1 MITGMRPLLPVPIFR
16 RLIILPIAMSGA
28 LCVIL
33 IFGLRSV
40 ERKSMAV
47 DEADLVIAHSNNLIK
62 LMVDEETGLRGFL
75 LTKNPVFL
83 EPLLVADER
92 MNSEF
97 SALFGLLGNFPDQ
110 TKQLAELRTAHL
122 HWKQEAN
129 DEISAPLTATPP
141 NNAFLLKRKQEMDS
155 MREQMDRFSDWAET
169 QRLQT
174 RSRALRSNR
183 MILFG
188 SVDFAILLAAFLI
201 WQTQSVMRNTIQT
214 HLELQRQFDE
224 QSS

>member
-1 MITGMRPLLPVPIFR
+1 
-16 RLIILPIAMSGA
+16 LIILPIAMSGA
-28 LCVIL
+28 LCAIL

-62 LMVDEETGLRGFL
+62 LMVDEETGLRGYL

-83 EPLLVADER
+83 QPFQITDER

-97 SALFGLLGNFPDQ
+97 SALFGLVGNFPNQ
-110 TKQLAELRTAHL
+110 TRQLAELRMAHQN
-122 HWKQEAN
+122 WEREAN
-129 DEISAPLTATPP
+129 DEILSPVTGIPG
-141 NNAFLLKRKQEMDS
+141 NAFLLERKQKMDS
-155 MREQMDRFSDWAET
+155 MRGEMDRFSDWAET

-214 HLELQRQFDE
+214 HLELQRRFDE
-224 QSS
+224 RSS